1 MFGDSMWK
9 LKLKPISLRTLVS
22 NIPLVVFSGGTV
34 AVALKPVTFYGHWVF
49 LPMFPD
55 ALDSAFLVSA
65 IAYFIWRLSHAKK

>member
-1 MFGDSMWK
+1 MWK

-34 AVALKPVTFYGHWVF
+34 AVALKLVTFYGHWVF

>member
-34 AVALKPVTFYGHWVF
+34 AVALKLVTFYGHWVF

-65 IAYFIWRLSHAKK
+65 IAYFIWRLNQSKK

>member
-34 AVALKPVTFYGHWVF
+34 AVALKLVTFYGHWVF